1 MILSGHNCWLQS
13 GHNMALSAEHIV
25 FHLTIGHLFSLVNK
39 ALYLLHFLSPFP
51 TREDK
56 SNLLHGCGKIVS
68 VVCK

>member
-1 MILSGHNCWLQS
+1 MS
-13 GHNMALSAEHIV
+13 LSAQHIV

-51 TREDK
+51 TREDN
-56 SNLLHGCGKIVS
+56 SNLVHGCGKIVS